1 METATAELTVRR
13 TERGDVPPRDPEPDA
28 SAASPPNDDGV
39 RIRPITVDEF
49 YRMDDAGIF
58 DPEERLELLNGR
70 LIVMPPEGP
79 PHGSISSRLNEVL
92 VQRFAR
98 RATLRA
104 GNALR
109 LGPLSQLLPDFAL
122 VRRRDD
128 WYAGAIPVPADV
140 LLVIEVS
147 QTSLRFDRGPKLRA
161 YAATGVPEVWVIDL
175 VHRRLEVYADLDAG
189 TYSSARV
196 LGPDDAIAPHAF
208 PEDAIPVATFLPH
221 AAQ

>member
-1 METATAELTVRR
+1 M
-13 TERGDVPPRDPEPDA
+13 PPRDPDPEVVSP
-28 SAASPPNDDGV
+28 ASPPDDDEV

-49 YRMDDAGIF
+49 YRMHEAGIF
-58 DPEERLELLNGR
+58 DPEERLELLDGR

-92 VQRFAR
+92 VQRFAG
-98 RATLRA
+98 RATVRA

-109 LGPLSQLLPDFAL
+109 LGPLSELLPDFAL

-128 WYAGAIPVPADV
+128 WYADAIPAPADV

-147 QTSLRFDRGPKLRA
+147 QTSLRYYRGPKLRA
-161 YAATGVPEVWVIDL
+161 YAATGVPELWVIDL
-175 VHRRLEVYADLDAG
+175 VHRRVEVYADLDAG

-196 LGPDDAIAPHAF
+196 LGPDDAIAPRAF
-208 PEDAIPVATFLPH
+208 SEHAIPVATFLPR
-221 AAQ
+221 AVE